1 LRDVIDHHRRS
12 GRIATALAGVSHH
25 IFSDR
30 LLMLQ
35 NSARDQH
42 RFSRDLTTDTMNRL
56 PSFARSEH
64 SHQCDPFMSSG
75 PSWSA
80 WCRRWAHSKSG
91 TAWAGAWSG
100 QEGAGWRWDAE
111 TAFGRGAV
119 PCCVLASVRGGVRA
133 AERSRARDGGRVFES
148 SAAPSRRSG
157 PYWCFAP
164 DPTHTVLVDGCG
176 VLVDGCRS
184 ALGRTTWSSFA
195 QQS

>member
-1 LRDVIDHHRRS
+1 MRGRFSNQLNPRDSRESPLAEARDSAPLRSRSDETVAQKRRRFVRLRDVIDHHRRS

-133 AERSRARDGGRVFES
+133 AERSRARDGGRV
-148 SAAPSRRSG
+148 
-157 PYWCFAP
+157 
-164 DPTHTVLVDGCG
+164 V
-176 VLVDGCRS
+176 
-184 ALGRTTWSSFA
+184 
-195 QQS
+195 